1 MQGLREREPLR
12 LLGQRSPS
20 PPAAVRV
27 GETEVQ
33 VQRGSCGS
41 RASIAQA
48 LLAPD
53 AHSLTLSHLHKVS
66 NSLMRRL
73 KLREAKSLPEVMQSE
88 PQLRLDP
95 PPPPALREAGSI
107 EARGVAEGVRGKVE
121 GVVSG

>member
-1 MQGLREREPLR
+1 M
-12 LLGQRSPS
+12 
-20 PPAAVRV
+20 
-27 GETEVQ
+27 
-33 VQRGSCGS
+33 QRGGCGS

-53 AHSLTLSHLHKVS
+53 AHSLTLSHLHKAS

-88 PQLRLDP
+88 PQLRLDAP
-95 PPPPALREAGSI
+95 PPPTAALREAGSI
-107 EARGVAEGVRGKVE
+107 EARGVAEGVGGKVE